1 MSDIRDCINCENY
14 RYWLE
19 IQLVDD
25 AGHPLDNMSFTLKER
40 GTDKSLSGVTDGQGL
55 FRVDGLSARPVMVTI
70 NAQDLADK
78 LTTSMPLQS
87 VYYPDDSLKNWCRT
101 QGYILSEHNN
111 AGMFNTVLPERIYDM
126 SPAQIARLHEYS
138 ACHDGY
144 TFVWP
149 YNQRRVVSIR
159 RITEKVFAKSV
170 LRGAGN
176 TDAGTAPEMLDNFG
190 RHSHA
195 RKAEQTEPVQAGFPL
210 VYLAEMIISAIVGGA
225 VYNQTTQNTR
235 RNDDDLF
242 SPGSTARSE
251 KSQRNFML
259 TLVNNALPVG
269 VLMANYYEGDSLTYE
284 DLAEKARAGG
294 TATTRVRI
302 RYQENTETGR
312 PDVMSFATE
321 GNNDQV
327 RVRMGEKAPEFEA
340 NEIRNSSQA
349 YSSSDGL
356 PTPQSLATIYKFTL
370 DDGHILYL
378 GVGTDNKF
386 VELASSTHPDD
397 FGGRGWHTGGDIEPV
412 DVPTNTGNH
421 NPHIPERPDSSG
433 GFQAHDDNGP
443 VILTTPAP
451 GEQDFNDYILITP
464 IPDIPAIYVYLSEEL
479 PGLNRPA
486 RDASSDYPP
495 NQAVLD
501 KMNDPKY
508 QDLLNNDNYDCSE
521 IADRLLEAA
530 DGAGY
535 IIEVQPVDKFGEITI
550 LENGVSKAD
559 MTYHQV
565 YTDGKYIYDPR
576 LSKQAIP
583 KGDWEKHIKSMN
595 NDNPFIISNKP
606 KGLNR

>member
-1 MSDIRDCINCENY
+1 
-14 RYWLE
+14 
-19 IQLVDD
+19 
-25 AGHPLDNMSFTLKER
+25 
-40 GTDKSLSGVTDGQGL
+40 
-55 FRVDGLSARPVMVTI
+55 
-70 NAQDLADK
+70 
-78 LTTSMPLQS
+78 
-87 VYYPDDSLKNWCRT
+87 
-101 QGYILSEHNN
+101 
-111 AGMFNTVLPERIYDM
+111 
-126 SPAQIARLHEYS
+126 
-138 ACHDGY
+138 
-144 TFVWP
+144 
-149 YNQRRVVSIR
+149 
-159 RITEKVFAKSV
+159 
-170 LRGAGN
+170 
-176 TDAGTAPEMLDNFG
+176 
-190 RHSHA
+190 
-195 RKAEQTEPVQAGFPL
+195 
-210 VYLAEMIISAIVGGA
+210 
-225 VYNQTTQNTR
+225 
-235 RNDDDLF
+235 
-242 SPGSTARSE
+242 
-251 KSQRNFML
+251 
-259 TLVNNALPVG
+259 
-269 VLMANYYEGDSLTYE
+269 
-284 DLAEKARAGG
+284 
-294 TATTRVRI
+294 
-302 RYQENTETGR
+302 
-312 PDVMSFATE
+312 
-321 GNNDQV
+321 
-327 RVRMGEKAPEFEA
+327 MGEKAPEFEA

-349 YSSSDGL
+349 YRSSDGL

-370 DDGHILYL
+370 DDGHILYP

-397 FGGRGWHTGGDIEPV
+397 FGGRGWHTGGDLEPV

-421 NPHIPERPDSSG
+421 NPYIPERPDSSG

-443 VILTTPAP
+443 VILTTLAP
-451 GEQDFNDYILITP
+451 EAPDFNDYILITP
-464 IPDIPAIYVYLSEEL
+464 VADIPAIYVYLSEEL

>member
-111 AGMFNTVLPERIYDM
+111 AGMFNTALPERVYDM

-149 YNQRRVVSIR
+149 YNQRRVVIIR

-242 SPGSTARSE
+242 SPGSAARSE

-340 NEIRNSSQA
+340 NEIRNSSHA
-349 YSSSDGL
+349 YRSSDGL

-464 IPDIPAIYVYLSEEL
+464 VADIPAIYVYLTDRFKWGNSKSKPTYGHTFIDHGQKLKPQQMIDRARAKGHQIGQYLDDQSAADFIADVAQKGPGVHDVAL
-479 PGLNRPA
+479 PENIKA
-486 RDASSDYPP
+486 RGYLPDGTEVSSDMARVVVKPDGSVRTSFPFNSSHP
-495 NQAVLD
+495 N
-501 KMNDPKY
+501 
-508 QDLLNNDNYDCSE
+508 
-521 IADRLLEAA
+521 
-530 DGAGY
+530 
-535 IIEVQPVDKFGEITI
+535 
-550 LENGVSKAD
+550 
-559 MTYHQV
+559 
-565 YTDGKYIYDPR
+565 
-576 LSKQAIP
+576 
-583 KGDWEKHIKSMN
+583 
-595 NDNPFIISNKP
+595 
-606 KGLNR
+606 

>member
-111 AGMFNTVLPERIYDM
+111 AGMFNTALPERIYDM

-149 YNQRRVVSIR
+149 YNQRRVVIIR

-242 SPGSTARSE
+242 SPGSAARSE

-349 YSSSDGL
+349 YRSSDGL

-378 GVGTDNKF
+378 GVGTDNQF

-421 NPHIPERPDSSG
+421 NPYIPERPDSSG

-464 IPDIPAIYVYLSEEL
+464 IPDIPAIYVYLSEKGKRTKNRLPEGKNGDNGPANDVLEKRHPETNEL
-479 PGLNRPA
+479 QQLR
-486 RDASSDYPP
+486 R
-495 NQAVLD
+495 
-501 KMNDPKY
+501 
-508 QDLLNNDNYDCSE
+508 YDSE
-521 IADRLLEAA
+521 GKPIKDI
-530 DGAGY
+530 DFGHDHGAGDPHAHDWVY
-535 IIEVQPVDKFGEITI
+535 PSEQAPNKIRLDGRPLKTGETI
-550 LENGVSKAD
+550 
-559 MTYHQV
+559 
-565 YTDGKYIYDPR
+565 
-576 LSKQAIP
+576 
-583 KGDWEKHIKSMN
+583 
-595 NDNPFIISNKP
+595 ND
-606 KGLNR
+606 